1 MKKLIVLLAV
11 IAGIWACNKDSDS
24 SIPDTTSYINVF
36 VANPD
41 ASYDVVLDTTT
52 LGTGLTLGQYTD
64 YKSFTAKRY
73 NLYIFATGDRT
84 DTLIQGQIS
93 LRNNHHY
100 SVFFEK
106 NHNDVLQLLATE
118 DQVGTG
124 SKTVGYLRIV
134 NLSDTYLSSG
144 AAMVLDFDVDG
155 TRTYTNIGYLGASV
169 FKELTPGAH
178 TLDIRSVSDSVSR
191 LYGNAA
197 DFTIEAGKSY
207 SFIAYGNALKSDSFK
222 VVTLQHN

>member
-1 MKKLIVLLAV
+1 MKKLIVLLVV

-24 SIPDTTSYINVF
+24 SIPDTTSYINVY

-41 ASYDVVLDTTT
+41 ASYDAVLDTAT
-52 LGTGLTLGQYTD
+52 LGTGLSLGEYSG

-100 SVFFEK
+100 TVFFEK
-106 NHNDVLQLLATE
+106 NHNGVLQLLATE
-118 DQVGTG
+118 DKIGAD
-124 SKTVGYLRIV
+124 SKTVGYLRVV
-134 NLSDTYLSSG
+134 NLSDTYLSTG
-144 AAMVLDFDVDG
+144 AAMVLDFDVDS
-155 TRTYTNIGYLGASV
+155 TRTYTNIGYLGISV

-178 TLDIRSVSDSVSR
+178 KLDIRSVSDSVSR
-191 LYGNAA
+191 LYTNPEQ
-197 DFTIEAGKSY
+197 FTIEAGKTY
-207 SFIAYGNALKSDSFK
+207 SFIAYGNALKSDSF
-222 VVTLQHN
+222 TIATFQHN